1 VIFTATKLPGAHI
14 IDIERREDPRGFFA
28 RAWCRRELEGHGLLA
43 RIEQVNVGFTRQRG
57 GVRGMHF
64 QLPPRQEVKIVRCTM
79 GALYDVILDLRPES
93 PTHRQWIGVELN
105 ADNRR
110 MLYVPEGC
118 AHGYQTLADETEL
131 SYETSAVYA
140 PELARGVRYDDPAF
154 EIAWPIAITSI
165 SDADRSWP
173 DYENRPVVGA
183 VHTTEMRPET

>member
-1 VIFTATKLPGAHI
+1 
-14 IDIERREDPRGFFA
+14 
-28 RAWCRRELEGHGLLA
+28 
-43 RIEQVNVGFTRQRG
+43 
-57 GVRGMHF
+57 
-64 QLPPRQEVKIVRCTM
+64 M

-93 PTHRQWIGVELN
+93 PTHRQWIGVELS